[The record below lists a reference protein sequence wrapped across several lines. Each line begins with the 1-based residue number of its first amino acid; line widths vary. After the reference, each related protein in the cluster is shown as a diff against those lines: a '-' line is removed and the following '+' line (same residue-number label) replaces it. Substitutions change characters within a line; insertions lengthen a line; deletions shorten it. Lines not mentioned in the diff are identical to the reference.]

1 MSIRRWTSHL
11 VSLLCPFAFS
21 AVTLTPLVR
30 SALVGPAWVFGRHV
44 PGFELLAGP
53 KPTMT
58 PFSSNGWIYGLIR
71 PNNTHYTPNGG
82 FVDVQDVAK
91 AHILALS
98 SKPST
103 QKGVGRKRY
112 VLLATESTS
121 YKDALEWIR
130 SELPE
135 LKDRLPSVEA
145 PVYPCDPVI
154 ERQGLED
161 NVGFKTAEY
170 KGWKETVLDSVD
182 SIVRIEKYRRDA
194 GHDVGFP
201 DVVHV

>member
-1 MSIRRWTSHL
+1 L
-11 VSLLCPFAFS
+11 
-21 AVTLTPLVR
+21 
-30 SALVGPAWVFGRHV
+30 SALVGPSWVFGRHV

-58 PFSSNGWIYGLIR
+58 PFSSNGWMYGLIR
-71 PNNTHYTPNGG
+71 PNNTLFPPNGG

-98 SKPST
+98 SKSST

-112 VLLATESTS
+112 VLLATESVS

-130 SELPE
+130 SERPE
-135 LKDRLPSVEA
+135 LKDRVPNVEA
-145 PVYPCDPVI
+145 PVYPLDPVI

-161 NVGFKTAEY
+161 NVGFRTAEY
-170 KGWKETVLDSVD
+170 KCWKESVLESVD
-182 SIVRIEKYRRDA
+182 SIVKIEKYWKDA
-194 GHDVGFP
+194 GHDVVFP
-201 DVVHV
+201 DISPV